1 MERHGFGQMN
11 ENGERLANFCP
22 FNKLMAPYSN
32 IKETTKPQGYHQI
45 KQLRTRRIIYVLIK
59 SLTEDEE
66 NQTERSTQ
74 RLRYN
79 TRLLKDI
86 RMLEEY
92 NFTVKNKY

>member
-1 MERHGFGQMN
+1 
-11 ENGERLANFCP
+11 
-22 FNKLMAPYSN
+22 MAPYSN